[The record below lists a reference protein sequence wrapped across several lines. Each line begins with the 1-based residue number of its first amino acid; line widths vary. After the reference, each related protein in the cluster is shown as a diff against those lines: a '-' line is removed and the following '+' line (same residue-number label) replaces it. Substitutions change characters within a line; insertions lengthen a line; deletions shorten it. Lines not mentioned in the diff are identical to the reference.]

1 MTRVKIALHDISI
14 AIVTI
19 IVLIIVIANVLITFR
34 GK

>member
-1 MTRVKIALHDISI
+1 MRVNIILHDIAI